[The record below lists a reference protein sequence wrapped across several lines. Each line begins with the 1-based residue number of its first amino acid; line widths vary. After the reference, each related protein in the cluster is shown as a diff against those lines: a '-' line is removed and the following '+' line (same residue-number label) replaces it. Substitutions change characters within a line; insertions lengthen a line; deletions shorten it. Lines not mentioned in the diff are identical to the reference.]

1 MDAAASLGPAGPD
14 VEVERC
20 QSDPRAKPPLDRTVL
35 AVLAVVVLT
44 FVALATFVAVKTP
57 PWESSDEPGHVQ
69 NIEKLV
75 QGGWYGM
82 AIPCAPG
89 PGRWPLIPPGTQLC
103 QGDEAEQ
110 PPLYYLVMAGWQ
122 DLLGLP
128 AQNTPL
134 LNVTFGLHGEHFS
147 NHPDRRLVLWLRFP
161 NVLLGAAS
169 VMITFLAA
177 REVTRDRW
185 TPVLAGAIVA
195 FLPHF
200 VFLSAFVT
208 NDNLVNLLGAILTL
222 CALRYIRRST
232 VRWIV
237 AVGAV
242 FGLLVTTK
250 LSVLPLGLLLPVL
263 ALSTPTAWFRR
274 LCLLSYAVVAALV
287 VSSWYLIQ
295 NWVRY
300 GDLLAGHVSD
310 RYEQIIGGLG
320 TSFWAPY
327 VVTDPLRLVFFDV
340 PKRLITSYWFES
352 GWMRYH
358 WSTWIGIL
366 MTLVVVAVAVGL
378 IGQHLP
384 NRELLALGTISALS
398 LISVW
403 FVAFQTATYQF
414 RLAFVGLPATGLLLS
429 LALQRWPVRLRWLL
443 PLAGLLGC
451 LVSIRL
457 YVLDIPWT

>member
-1 MDAAASLGPAGPD
+1 M
-14 VEVERC
+14 
-20 QSDPRAKPPLDRTVL
+20 
-35 AVLAVVVLT
+35 
-44 FVALATFVAVKTP
+44 
-57 PWESSDEPGHVQ
+57 
-69 NIEKLV
+69 
-75 QGGWYGM
+75 
-82 AIPCAPG
+82 
-89 PGRWPLIPPGTQLC
+89 
-103 QGDEAEQ
+103 
-110 PPLYYLVMAGWQ
+110 
-122 DLLGLP
+122 
-128 AQNTPL
+128 
-134 LNVTFGLHGEHFS
+134 
-147 NHPDRRLVLWLRFP
+147 
-161 NVLLGAAS
+161 
-169 VMITFLAA
+169 
-177 REVTRDRW
+177 
-185 TPVLAGAIVA
+185 
-195 FLPHF
+195 
-200 VFLSAFVT
+200 
-208 NDNLVNLLGAILTL
+208 NLLGAILTL

-274 LCLLSYAVVAALV
+274 LYLLSYAVVAALV

-384 NRELLALGTISALS
+384 NRELLARDDLNAFAHQRVVCRLPDCDLPVSAR
-398 LISVW
+398 I
-403 FVAFQTATYQF
+403 
-414 RLAFVGLPATGLLLS
+414 
-429 LALQRWPVRLRWLL
+429 RWPSGDRSAVVLGLTAMASPAALVASTGGPHGMLGVYSPLR
-443 PLAGLLGC
+443 
-451 LVSIRL
+451 
-457 YVLDIPWT
+457 T